1 MSKTY
6 SLWRLYRQHYRSLIH
21 LGIPIIMG
29 QLAMVVLSFFDT
41 LMVGQY
47 GTRDLAAASFT
58 VSLVFLP
65 LVFLQG
71 IAMGVVPF
79 SGAAFGKKDT
89 ALAGFYLKN
98 SISVAIINTFLC
110 ILLMIVLYF
119 FLPYMGQDPSLLPLI
134 NPLYII
140 YLFSMPFAM
149 IFNIGKQFTDSITQT
164 RISMYVITGGV
175 LFNIIFNYLLIYGIG
190 PFPELGVI
198 GAGIATLIAR
208 ILMGGSYLFII
219 IYNKDIKIY
228 FHAAIKAKWNKKCH
242 VEIQKMGWPIATQLV
257 LEGSG
262 FVLTT
267 IIAGWIS
274 TTTMAAHQIMLS
286 LSQVF
291 FLIFAGIGMAITVR
305 VSNFNGQKKYKSVRN
320 TVQAGYQMIL
330 AIVLINIIIIFSLRG
345 FIGKMFT
352 SDQEILKILPP
363 AMIFLAVYQI
373 ADASQMTFI
382 SALRGIGRVKIVAL
396 TSFVSYILISLP
408 ISYFMGITFNYGLA
422 GIWTAFPISL
432 SIAAIIYYR
441 SYINYLSPKIFFK
454 KISSMKKSI
463 C

>member
-1 MSKTY
+1 MSKIH
-6 SLWRLYRQHYRSLIH
+6 SLWRLYRQHYTSLIN
-21 LGIPIIMG
+21 LGVPIIMG
-29 QLAMVVLSFFDT
+29 QLAMVILSFFDT

-47 GTRDLAAASFT
+47 GTRDLAVAAFT

-71 IAMGVVPF
+71 ITMGVVPL

-89 ALAGFYLKN
+89 ALAGSYLKN
-98 SISVAIINTFLC
+98 SILVGLINTVFCVLV
-110 ILLMIVLYF
+110 MIVLYF
-119 FLPYMGQDPSLLPLI
+119 FLPYMGQDPSLLKLI
-134 NPLYII
+134 KPLYII
-140 YLFSMPFAM
+140 YLISMPFAM
-149 IFNIGKQFTDSITQT
+149 MFNVGKQFTDSITQT

-175 LFNIIFNYLLIYGIG
+175 LFNIGFNYLLIYGIG

-208 ILMGGSYLFII
+208 ILMGISYFFII
-219 IYNKDIKIY
+219 KYNRDIKIY
-228 FHAAIKAKWNKKCH
+228 FYAAINAKWNKKRH

-291 FLIFAGIGMAITVR
+291 FLIFTGMGIAITVR

-330 AIVLINIIIIFSLRG
+330 AIVLINSTIIFSLRG
-345 FIGKMFT
+345 FLGEIFT
-352 SDQEILKILPP
+352 GDPEILKILPP
-363 AMIFLAVYQI
+363 AMIFLSVYQI
-373 ADASQMTFI
+373 GDASQMTFI

-422 GIWTAFPISL
+422 GIWAAFPISL
-432 SIAAIIYYR
+432 SIAAFIYYR
-441 SYINYLSPKIFFK
+441 SYIHYLSAKISFK
-454 KISSMKKSI
+454 KIT
-463 C
+463 